1 MNEREK
7 LSLLIKLASPEEIL
21 SWSRGEVT
29 EPETINYRTQRAEK
43 DGLFDEKIFG
53 PEKDYHCFCGKYR
66 KIRYKGIVCDKCGV
80 EVTKA
85 IVRRERMGHIG
96 LASPVTHIWFLRS
109 VPSRLGLVF
118 NLTLSDLEKIIYFS
132 SFIIIK
138 VHKEAK
144 EELEKELAKEYEK
157 KSKSS
162 VSKQEKESFKQ
173 NFDETKKELDLV
185 RPGQILSSAEHHS
198 LSLKYGKIF
207 ESGIGAEALYN
218 LAKGID
224 LEKVKNE
231 LEKEIETN
239 LVDQDKIQRRL
250 KLFKSLIRAKI
261 RPEWMFLTVLP
272 VIPPDLRPIVQL
284 DEGRHASADVNDLY
298 RRLINRNNRLKY
310 LLEIGAP
317 EIIVRNEKR
326 MLQEA
331 VDALIDNSMRKT
343 QAAAI
348 SKAQKRPLRSLA
360 DMLKGKQ
367 GRFRKNLLGKRVDY
381 SGRSVIVVG
390 PELKFDECGLPK
402 HMCLEIYRPFVISK
416 LIQKG
421 FAYNIKGA
429 NRLIEEGK
437 DEVWE
442 VLEDLIK
449 DSYVL
454 LNRAPTL
461 HRLGIQAFKPI
472 LIEGKAIRIHPMVCH
487 GFNADFDGDQMAV
500 HLPLSDESQR
510 EAKNLI
516 ASVNNLTKPGTG
528 EPIVNPQQD
537 IVLGCY
543 WLTNMIEGG
552 KGEGRAFSDF
562 AEAYAAYEKGIVG
575 LQSKIKVR
583 IKNELKETSLG
594 RIIFNQVFP
603 DSFGFINQQVSQ
615 KTLSDIVKNIITHY
629 GKETAAE
636 ILDKIKTLGFR
647 YATLSGIS
655 FSMDDVKV
663 PKEKPEIIEKAKQEA
678 EKIEENY
685 KKELLS
691 FHERFDLLI
700 ELWQE
705 ASQKINSLVSSS
717 LDPSGSIHFMVNSG
731 ARGKWPQ
738 VFQMA
743 GLKGLVTNPAGRVI
757 ELPAI
762 ASYKEGLKVLEY
774 FISTHGAR
782 KGTAD
787 TALKTAVAGY
797 LTRKLVDAAQSVVVV
812 EKDCGDTEGFL
823 VRRAESENYGRKIK
837 ERIFGRFLAKDL
849 ADQKGKILFKK
860 GHLISFD
867 DAETIDNSGVGE
879 LVIRSPLTCKTQRGV
894 CQTCYG
900 YELGRNILIDL
911 GEAVGIVAAQSIG
924 EPGTQLTMRTFH
936 FGGVASKEDITLGLP
951 QIIEIFETQL
961 PSNPAVVAEEEGE
974 IYDIQENEREI
985 IIKIKLAIKGKKKE
999 DIKEY
1004 VVPAKKVILVKKGDK
1019 VKPGDRLSVGIVN
1032 VKHLFKLAGRE
1043 ETQRYILNE
1052 IERIYL
1058 SQGAPINEKH
1068 IEIIVRQLFSR
1079 VEIFD
1084 EGETDFNKGD
1094 IIEEAELFEENEK
1107 AKKLGKKQ
1115 AKGKK
1120 TLLGISKVALS
1131 SSGFLSAASFQET
1144 AKIFINASLA
1154 GKEDKLLGLKENV
1167 IIGKLIPAGT
1177 GFRKEDIKETSALRE
1192 EKTELQEAREER

>member
-118 NLTLSDLEKIIYFS
+118 NLTLSYLEKIIYFS

-284 DEGRHASADVNDLY
+284 DEGRHASADVNDIY

-487 GFNADFDGDQMAV
+487 GFNADFDGDQIAF
-500 HLPLSDESQR
+500 HLPLSDKSKR
-510 EAKNLI
+510 EAKNLT
-516 ASVNNLTKPGTG
+516 ASVKTLKNPGPG

-575 LQSKIKVR
+575 LQSKIKVK
-583 IKNELKETSLG
+583 IKN
-594 RIIFNQVFP
+594 
-603 DSFGFINQQVSQ
+603 
-615 KTLSDIVKNIITHY
+615 
-629 GKETAAE
+629 
-636 ILDKIKTLGFR
+636 LGFR

-774 FISTHGAR
+774 FISTHCAR

-879 LVIRSPLTCKTQRGV
+879 LVIRSPLTCKTQIGV

-1019 VKPGDRLSVGIVN
+1019 VKP
-1032 VKHLFKLAGRE
+1032 
-1043 ETQRYILNE
+1043 
-1052 IERIYL
+1052 
-1058 SQGAPINEKH
+1058 
-1068 IEIIVRQLFSR
+1068 
-1079 VEIFD
+1079 
-1084 EGETDFNKGD
+1084 
-1094 IIEEAELFEENEK
+1094 
-1107 AKKLGKKQ
+1107 
-1115 AKGKK
+1115 
-1120 TLLGISKVALS
+1120 
-1131 SSGFLSAASFQET
+1131 
-1144 AKIFINASLA
+1144 
-1154 GKEDKLLGLKENV
+1154 
-1167 IIGKLIPAGT
+1167 
-1177 GFRKEDIKETSALRE
+1177 
-1192 EKTELQEAREER
+1192 

>member
-1 MNEREK
+1 M
-7 LSLLIKLASPEEIL
+7 
-21 SWSRGEVT
+21 
-29 EPETINYRTQRAEK
+29 
-43 DGLFDEKIFG
+43 
-53 PEKDYHCFCGKYR
+53 
-66 KIRYKGIVCDKCGV
+66 
-80 EVTKA
+80 
-85 IVRRERMGHIG
+85 
-96 LASPVTHIWFLRS
+96 
-109 VPSRLGLVF
+109 
-118 NLTLSDLEKIIYFS
+118 
-132 SFIIIK
+132 
-138 VHKEAK
+138 
-144 EELEKELAKEYEK
+144 
-157 KSKSS
+157 
-162 VSKQEKESFKQ
+162 
-173 NFDETKKELDLV
+173 
-185 RPGQILSSAEHHS
+185 
-198 LSLKYGKIF
+198 
-207 ESGIGAEALYN
+207 
-218 LAKGID
+218 
-224 LEKVKNE
+224 
-231 LEKEIETN
+231 
-239 LVDQDKIQRRL
+239 
-250 KLFKSLIRAKI
+250 
-261 RPEWMFLTVLP
+261 
-272 VIPPDLRPIVQL
+272 
-284 DEGRHASADVNDLY
+284 
-298 RRLINRNNRLKY
+298 
-310 LLEIGAP
+310 
-317 EIIVRNEKR
+317 
-326 MLQEA
+326 
-331 VDALIDNSMRKT
+331 
-343 QAAAI
+343 
-348 SKAQKRPLRSLA
+348 
-360 DMLKGKQ
+360 
-367 GRFRKNLLGKRVDY
+367 
-381 SGRSVIVVG
+381 
-390 PELKFDECGLPK
+390 
-402 HMCLEIYRPFVISK
+402 
-416 LIQKG
+416 
-421 FAYNIKGA
+421 
-429 NRLIEEGK
+429 
-437 DEVWE
+437 
-442 VLEDLIK
+442 
-449 DSYVL
+449 
-454 LNRAPTL
+454 
-461 HRLGIQAFKPI
+461 
-472 LIEGKAIRIHPMVCH
+472 
-487 GFNADFDGDQMAV
+487 
-500 HLPLSDESQR
+500 
-510 EAKNLI
+510 
-516 ASVNNLTKPGTG
+516 
-528 EPIVNPQQD
+528 
-537 IVLGCY
+537 GCY

-615 KTLSDIVKNIITHY
+615 KTLSDIVKKIITHY

-1079 VEIFD
+1079 VEILD